1 MQPPSA
7 MSKQLDRIES
17 AIIGNG
23 HEGLL
28 ARTARIEERTTS
40 IDEKVDSVELL
51 AKEAKIAAETTAKEA
66 NEAVSKAAKSV
77 SDLATVVAQLDN
89 AVVQHHNTEHLSKL
103 VKKKEFWAILFV
115 AYIGLHVLA
124 TYVPN
129 IWDWLAVLLGV
140 PKLVLP
146 LPLG

>member
-51 AKEAKIAAETTAKEA
+51 AKEAKIAADTTAR
-66 NEAVSKAAKSV
+66 
-77 SDLATVVAQLDN
+77 
-89 AVVQHHNTEHLSKL
+89 
-103 VKKKEFWAILFV
+103 
-115 AYIGLHVLA
+115 
-124 TYVPN
+124 
-129 IWDWLAVLLGV
+129 
-140 PKLVLP
+140 
-146 LPLG
+146 